1 MLERKA
7 AEVRKLVSDIVN
19 SGNREQEAADIIEEF
34 IESTINEQVSPSQLI
49 LAGRQSDQD

>member
-7 AEVRKLVSDIVN
+7 AEVQKLVSDIVN

-49 LAGRQSDQD
+49 